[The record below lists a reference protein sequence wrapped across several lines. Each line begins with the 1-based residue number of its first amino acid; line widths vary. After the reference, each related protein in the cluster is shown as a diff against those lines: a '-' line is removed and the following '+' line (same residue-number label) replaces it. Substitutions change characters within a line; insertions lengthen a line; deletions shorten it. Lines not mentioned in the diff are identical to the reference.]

1 MQPGY
6 FKELNKNVFSQLRQF
21 KQGQPKVMDAF
32 NQLAQVA
39 SAGGVLDKKTKEMM
53 ALGIAVAIRCD
64 DCIGVHV
71 QSLVR
76 MGMTRDELEE
86 VRSEEHTSELQ
97 SRGHLVCRLLL
108 EKKKK
113 TNESYYAASYV

>member
-6 FKELNKNVFSQLRQF
+6 FKDLNQNVFRQLRNF

-39 SAGGVLDKKTKEMM
+39 SADGVLDKKTKEMM

-71 QSLVR
+71 QSL
-76 MGMTRDELEE
+76 
-86 VRSEEHTSELQ
+86 RSEEHTSEPSHVAISYAVFCL
-97 SRGHLVCRLLL
+97 
-108 EKKKK
+108 KKKRIRK
-113 TNESYYAASYV
+113 EIQQGLFTIVERNI

>member
-1 MQPGY
+1 MQPEY
-6 FKELNKNVFSQLRQF
+6 LRELNKNVFSQHCQL
-21 KQGQPKVMDAF
+21 KQGQPTLMDDV

-39 SAGGVLDKKTKEMM
+39 SADGVLDKKTKEMM

-86 VRSEEHTSELQ
+86 VLATAVYMGGGPSLMYSTHALQ
-97 SRGHLVCRLLL
+97 AFDDFS
-108 EKKKK
+108 
-113 TNESYYAASYV
+113 AAAKE